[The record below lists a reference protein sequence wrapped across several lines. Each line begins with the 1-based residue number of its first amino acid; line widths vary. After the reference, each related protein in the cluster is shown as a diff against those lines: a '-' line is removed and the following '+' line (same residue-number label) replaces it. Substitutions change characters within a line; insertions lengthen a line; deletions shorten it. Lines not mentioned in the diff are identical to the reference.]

1 MGRVNTS
8 PFEPRYFTAC
18 AQQFRECAAVTKS
31 DAVTV
36 DVLTKQRHLNCTVC
50 DERFD
55 FGQDVSG
62 APIAL
67 LTAQMRHDTK
77 RARVVAAHRNGDP
90 ARIGRIAFGWQRGRE
105 SCERL

>member
-1 MGRVNTS
+1 MGRGKTN
-8 PFEPRYFTAC
+8 PFESRYFTAC

-36 DVLTKQRHLNCTVC
+36 DVLSKQRYFNGTVC

-55 FGQDVSG
+55 FGQDVSR

-77 RARVVAAHRNGDP
+77 RARVVAAHRNGHP
-90 ARIGRIAFGWQRGRE
+90 ARIGRISFGGQRGRE
-105 SCERL
+105 SFERL